1 MEQHKQMPFSN
12 DFKEPALTEQ
22 QMITFIQ
29 SRAETCS
36 TTLFKE
42 MPKLSED
49 AKRIINT
56 IKAQQH
62 LNVLDEIPKLN
73 TLIIEI
79 DYLDYKN

>member
-1 MEQHKQMPFSN
+1 
-12 DFKEPALTEQ
+12 
-22 QMITFIQ
+22 
-29 SRAETCS
+29 
-36 TTLFKE
+36 

>member
-1 MEQHKQMPFSN
+1 
-12 DFKEPALTEQ
+12 
-22 QMITFIQ
+22 MITFIQ

-42 MPKLSED
+42 LPKLSED

>member
-1 MEQHKQMPFSN
+1 
-12 DFKEPALTEQ
+12 
-22 QMITFIQ
+22 
-29 SRAETCS
+29 
-36 TTLFKE
+36 

-79 DYLDYKN
+79 DYLDYKNQLLQALFNIYGDKVLENLVHTIDLNFQDN